1 MAEFEA
7 QMMPINTACCS
18 GPSDCSTGS
27 PTQCT
32 VECAGVLLPVMES
45 CRTYL
50 LAPENH
56 AVKTL
61 MDDAASRCGTG
72 GGH

>member
-7 QMMPINTACCS
+7 QMAPINSACCS
-18 GPSDCSTGS
+18 GSSDCSSGS
-27 PTQCT
+27 PSQCSA
-32 VECAGVLLPVMES
+32 ECASVLLPVMAS

-72 GGH
+72 GH